1 MFFVGYVDPLSEVR
15 LAVLGFFLNFVRRR
29 RRNGQILD
37 LLGFAAGKNGNVAF
51 LDSVDFG
58 DSGRGVALL
67 EEALRVHVAGL
78 LPPGRTR

>member
-1 MFFVGYVDPLSEVR
+1 MQCTIKIS
-15 LAVLGFFLNFVRRR
+15 NFIISNFKNKICPKIQ
-29 RRNGQILD
+29 NGT
-37 LLGFAAGKNGNVAF
+37 VAF

-78 LPPGRTR
+78 LPPGRSR